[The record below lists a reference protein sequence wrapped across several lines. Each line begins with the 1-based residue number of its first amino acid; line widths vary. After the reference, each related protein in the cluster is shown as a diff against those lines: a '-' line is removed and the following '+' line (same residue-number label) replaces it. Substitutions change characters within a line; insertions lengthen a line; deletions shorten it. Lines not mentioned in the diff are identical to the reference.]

1 MGLIRSLLTAPVTAP
16 LKGVMW
22 LAEKLGEQA
31 EGEIYNEGAVRGRLM
46 ELELMLDAGQITEDE
61 YQEAEDALVALLAE
75 IRERQAEMESDTNDT
90 RR

>member
-1 MGLIRSLLTAPVTAP
+1 MGLIRSLLTAPVTGP

-22 LAEKLGEQA
+22 LAEKLQERA

-61 YQEAEDALVALLAE
+61 YQEAEDGLVALLAE
-75 IRERQAEMESDTNDT
+75 IRERQAEMESDTNGT

>member
-1 MGLIRSLLTAPVTAP
+1 
-16 LKGVMW
+16 MW
-22 LAEKLGEQA
+22 LAEKLQERA

-61 YQEAEDALVALLAE
+61 YQEAEDGLVALLAE
-75 IRERQAEMESDTNDT
+75 IRERQAEVESDTNGT

>member
-1 MGLIRSLLTAPVTAP
+1 MGLIRSLLTAPVTGP
-16 LKGVMW
+16 LKGVVW
-22 LAEKLGEQA
+22 LAEKLQERA

>member
-1 MGLIRSLLTAPVTAP
+1 MGLIRSLLTAPVTGP
-16 LKGVMW
+16 LKGVVW
-22 LAEKLGEQA
+22 LAEKLQERA

-75 IRERQAEMESDTNDT
+75 IRERQAEMESDTNGT

>member
-1 MGLIRSLLTAPVTAP
+1 VGLIRSLLTAPVTGP
-16 LKGVMW
+16 LKGVVW
-22 LAEKLGEQA
+22 LAEKLQERA

-75 IRERQAEMESDTNDT
+75 IRERQAEMESDTNGT